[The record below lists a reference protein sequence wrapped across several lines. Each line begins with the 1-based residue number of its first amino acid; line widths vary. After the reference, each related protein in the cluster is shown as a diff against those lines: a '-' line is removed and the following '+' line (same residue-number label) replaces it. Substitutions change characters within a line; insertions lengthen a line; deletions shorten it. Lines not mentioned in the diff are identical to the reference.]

1 MKRIISL
8 LLALSL
14 LTAVFALSAAS
25 VNAAEECPDYVGSN
39 ANAQDYYNWSSPSG
53 SYLTID
59 GNYLVR
65 FQADAFK
72 KQYGVAYFDA
82 DYKLVKHIYVQK
94 ELPLFGAFF
103 SDGQNYYILSG
114 QNNPDESDEV
124 EVYRITKYDKSW
136 NKLGSAGLYGA
147 NTYAP
152 FDAGS
157 ARIETSGKYLLIRT
171 CHEMYKSSDG
181 YHHQANVMIQF
192 DKENIEITDS
202 FYGVM
207 NSSAGYVSHSFNQFV
222 RAENNKMITVD
233 HGDAYPRSVV
243 LIEYP
248 NDIDSG
254 RFRSYGCKVTDLLGF
269 VGNVGNNYTGAS
281 VGGFEISGTS
291 YLTAIN
297 SINQSDF
304 ENSETRNISVI
315 VKPKD
320 SETASVKQITS
331 YAEGTESASTPQLV
345 KISDSRFMLMW
356 SRNGKVYYTE
366 LDSSGNN
373 GKIYSMTADLSDCQ
387 PVITD
392 GKLVWYVWN
401 NEANTFNEI
410 KLSDIS
416 KSSSHSVSIGHKYK
430 WTNATASDRT
440 VTKQCS
446 VCGKKLTYRSPD
458 SLTMFFSTSSA
469 GSFWSAIELSYT
481 TKQKIYVLGTYD
493 GGDSEVQDF
502 GVKISDSSVLS
513 YNPSDKVL
521 IPKNEGIAEVTF
533 YLTHRPSVRHSYKFV
548 IENSHKTV
556 LKYEKAATY
565 FENGYTGDCVC
576 TICGDTKKYGRTIAK
591 LRLDTPTVTVK
602 AAKRTLTV
610 RYKRVRD
617 ASGFQVRYVLKGKAK
632 IKTFAAKKS
641 VSKTISKLAKG
652 SYKINVRAY
661 IKKGT
666 KTAYSSW
673 TKAKTVKIK

>member
-1 MKRIISL
+1 
-8 LLALSL
+8 
-14 LTAVFALSAAS
+14 
-25 VNAAEECPDYVGSN
+25 
-39 ANAQDYYNWSSPSG
+39 
-53 SYLTID
+53 
-59 GNYLVR
+59 
-65 FQADAFK
+65 
-72 KQYGVAYFDA
+72 
-82 DYKLVKHIYVQK
+82 
-94 ELPLFGAFF
+94 
-103 SDGQNYYILSG
+103 
-114 QNNPDESDEV
+114 
-124 EVYRITKYDKSW
+124 
-136 NKLGSAGLYGA
+136 
-147 NTYAP
+147 
-152 FDAGS
+152 
-157 ARIETSGKYLLIRT
+157 
-171 CHEMYKSSDG
+171 MYKSSDG

-304 ENSETRNISVI
+304 ENSETRNIIVI

-565 FENGYTGDCVC
+565 FENGYTGDWVC

-673 TKAKTVKIK
+673 TKAKTVKVK